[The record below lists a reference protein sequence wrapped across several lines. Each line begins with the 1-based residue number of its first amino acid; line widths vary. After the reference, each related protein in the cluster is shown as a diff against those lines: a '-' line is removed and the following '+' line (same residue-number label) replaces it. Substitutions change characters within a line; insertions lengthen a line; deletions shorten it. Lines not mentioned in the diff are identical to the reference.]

1 MEIFGLQTEKLID
14 KKKKSSKQ
22 IKTCHLDFPEENLST
37 PTGGKK
43 KKPTVLQKGKF
54 SAEY

>member
-1 MEIFGLQTEKLID
+1 MELFGLQTENLID
-14 KKKKSSKQ
+14 KKNSSKR

-43 KKPTVLQKGKF
+43 KYKASPLVL
-54 SAEY
+54 

>member
-1 MEIFGLQTEKLID
+1 MELFGLQTEKLID